1 MRNAA
6 FLAAIVLLA
15 NLGTAQASGG
25 FRCDMDDDNL
35 KFRVDAAEPESGGY
49 PLAIENT
56 LQFFDP
62 EAPTEFRA
70 FRFEQKD
77 LRGHWLD
84 AREGGSLK
92 LRFSRQGSRK
102 EPFTFVELIINAP
115 RVDEVVYKGSYV
127 LTIQLTEPINKNR
140 SKGSASKDRF
150 SETGFVHCSDF

>member
-25 FRCDMDDDNL
+25 FRCDMDDDDL

-140 SKGSASKDRF
+140 SKWSASKDRF